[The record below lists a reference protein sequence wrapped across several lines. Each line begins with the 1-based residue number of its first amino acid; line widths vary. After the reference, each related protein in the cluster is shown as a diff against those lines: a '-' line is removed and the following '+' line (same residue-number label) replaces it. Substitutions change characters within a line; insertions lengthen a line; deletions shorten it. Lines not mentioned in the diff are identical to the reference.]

1 MKRLGVFGSTGSIGR
16 TCLQIAER
24 FPDRFRV
31 VALTAR
37 KSVDLLERQIR
48 QFAPEVAVLGTD
60 ALAEQLRDRLGGGV
74 PVRVLSGEEGYRTA
88 AGWDT
93 MDIMVAAMVGAA
105 GLAPALSAIGAG
117 KDIAL
122 ANKETLVMAG
132 SVVME
137 QARKAGVRIL
147 PVDSEH
153 SAIFQCMAGSRKE
166 DVSRLL
172 LTGSGGPF
180 REWPPEAMKTVR
192 LEDALRHPNW
202 EMGPKI
208 TIDSSTLMNKGL
220 EVIEAR
226 WLFDMP
232 SNRIEVVIHPQSI
245 VHSMVAYRDGSV
257 IAQLGIPDM
266 TAAIAYALSYPE
278 RLPLGQPT
286 PDFFATAR
294 LDFEPPDL
302 DRFPCLALALKAC
315 EVGGTV
321 PAVLNASNEAAVE
334 AFLQRKIGYGDI
346 AGVVE
351 EAVNA
356 HEPVGE
362 PTLEEIVEAD
372 RRARDFAAAEI
383 ERRLRKP

>member
-24 FPDRFRV
+24 FPDRYRV

-37 KSVDLLERQIR
+37 KSLDLLERQIR
-48 QFAPEVAVLGTD
+48 QFAPEVAVLQTD
-60 ALAEQLRDRLGGGV
+60 ALADQLRDRLGRGTS
-74 PVRVLSGEEGYRTA
+74 VRVLSGEEGYRTA
-88 AGWDT
+88 AGWET

-105 GLAPALSAIGAG
+105 GLAPALAAIGAG

-153 SAIFQCMAGSRKE
+153 SAIFQCLAGSRKE

-180 REWPPEAMKTVR
+180 RSWSPEAMKTVR

-202 EMGPKI
+202 EMGRKI

-232 SNRIEVVIHPQSI
+232 SNRIDVVIHPQSI

-266 TAAIAYALSYPE
+266 TAAVAYALSYPE
-278 RLPLGQPT
+278 RLPLGQQT
-286 PDFFATAR
+286 PDFFATSR

-302 DRFPCLALALKAC
+302 DRFPCLALALQAC
-315 EVGGTV
+315 DAGGTV
-321 PAVLNASNEAAVE
+321 PAVLNASNETAVE
-334 AFLQRKIGYGDI
+334 AFLQRKIGYCDI

-351 EAVNA
+351 AALNA
-356 HEPVGE
+356 HEPVAE
-362 PTLEEIVEAD
+362 PALEEIVDAD
-372 RRARDFAAAEI
+372 HRARDFAAADI
-383 ERRLRKP
+383 ERRRRKP